1 MKTSVTGIK
10 TWHDK
15 EIKGYDVVNTY
26 QIPKLEVPKEDDI
39 LIHEN
44 GKTLD
49 EVTQSKA
56 VHQEFSSEKLPLTR
70 SVNIF
75 MILGT
80 SSNGISGILYF
91 IRKQV
96 E

>member
-10 TWHDK
+10 TWHDN

-49 EVTQSKA
+49 EVT
-56 VHQEFSSEKLPLTR
+56 
-70 SVNIF
+70 
-75 MILGT
+75 
-80 SSNGISGILYF
+80 
-91 IRKQV
+91 
-96 E
+96 